1 MPLTKSLKSALPN
14 MWTITTIRELEQNW
28 LERPRF
34 NTEIFPTN
42 SVLKINSN
50 IWGSLQTSPFFSI
63 DDLEKIKDQ
72 MVLSFITRC
81 TGTSITPDWA
91 SLLVVLL
98 IKFSKLSQAFFAR
111 ISVFCTI
118 VVIFGEETSEK

>member
-50 IWGSLQTSPFFSI
+50 IWGSLHY
-63 DDLEKIKDQ
+63 
-72 MVLSFITRC
+72 
-81 TGTSITPDWA
+81 
-91 SLLVVLL
+91 
-98 IKFSKLSQAFFAR
+98 
-111 ISVFCTI
+111 
-118 VVIFGEETSEK
+118 

>member
-34 NTEIFPTN
+34 NTESFPTN

-50 IWGSLQTSPFFSI
+50 IWGSLHSDFFVSF
-63 DDLEKIKDQ
+63 DQ
-72 MVLSFITRC
+72 IVLNT
-81 TGTSITPDWA
+81 A
-91 SLLVVLL
+91 Y
-98 IKFSKLSQAFFAR
+98 
-111 ISVFCTI
+111 
-118 VVIFGEETSEK
+118 